1 MASAD
6 RPTGRYRV
14 NSLTRGLAV
23 LKSMHELD
31 GPVRNREIVQCTG
44 LPKATVSRIM
54 GTLSAKGYLRRL
66 DSQGSYVIGQASS
79 RTGRVMLQALRLERH
94 GPLLLDRF
102 GEASV
107 VWLHAQAGGRTMRV
121 FRWSSA
127 GATLLATDSGAEA
140 PCPSVL
146 ACFAVRAQDPN
157 STVPCEHVWD
167 QATRLLEIST
177 SLDLGALGFFVLT
190 LEQGS
195 PTRPSAAE
203 LACIGRQLQR
213 TAAEI
218 AAMTVA

>member
-6 RPTGRYRV
+6 RPTGRYPV

-107 VWLHAQAGGRTMRV
+107 VWLHAQTAGRTMRV
-121 FRWSSA
+121 FRWSHA

-146 ACFAVRAQDPN
+146 ACFEQLARGTSRAAQCHHAWDDASHLLRL
-157 STVPCEHVWD
+157 STG
-167 QATRLLEIST
+167 
-177 SLDLGALGFFVLT
+177 LDLGALGFFVLT
-190 LEQGS
+190 LERGS
-195 PTRPSAAE
+195 PTRPSASE
-203 LACIGRQLQR
+203 LASIGRQLQR
-213 TAAEI
+213 TATE
-218 AAMTVA
+218 VATATIG